1 MSSGD
6 YLLKKADTLNNK
18 VFIGK
23 LKEKDLNCSAF
34 TINKEKNTFKLSNKT
49 EARTINY
56 SGVEITDQTAN
67 YVLMNVKAGTNI
79 IELIPVSEWFQ
90 FYKDPEAI
98 VTAEEAE
105 EKMRKSA
112 KESMALE
119 NSLVRGKTN
128 TINKE
133 TKGNVRGFKKNLN
146 LMAKAYTGEEDSD
159 NNNDDD
165 AFKPKRGRKS
175 KKDDEDI
182 LMEDQDKASVK
193 SEDPPSDLEKILN
206 IQNKKGGLESKI
218 REMQKEDETE
228 SEDDSDFDDF
238 LGKNLENKEKQP
250 ETQSD
255 DDVCLDD
262 LEKNFE
268 FLNKKR
274 ANPQAKKVSLE
285 ETIDKL
291 LLRYKSITH
300 ENLIKELS
308 MNDDFTINDINGRLN
323 LILDQKCSKFK
334 IDGVDNY
341 CKKINS

>member
-1 MSSGD
+1 MSGNE
-6 YLLKKADTLNNK
+6 YLLKKADTFNTK

-23 LKEKDLNCSAF
+23 LKEKDLNCSSF
-34 TINKEKNTFKLSNKT
+34 TISKEKNTYKLCNKN
-49 EARTINY
+49 ESRTINY
-56 SGVEITDQTAN
+56 TGVEISDQTAN
-67 YVLMNVKAGTNI
+67 YVLMNVKSGSNI
-79 IELIPVSEWFQ
+79 IEVMPVSEWFQ

-119 NSLVRGKTN
+119 NSLVRGKSN
-128 TINKE
+128 GINKE
-133 TKGNVRGFKKNLN
+133 TKGTARSVKKNLN
-146 LMAKAYTGEEDSD
+146 LMAKAYTGDDESE

-206 IQNKKGGLESKI
+206 IENKKGGLENKI

-228 SEDDSDFDDF
+228 SEEDSEFDDF
-238 LGKNLENKEKQP
+238 FGKNVENKEKP

-255 DDVCLDD
+255 DDMCLDD
-262 LEKNFE
+262 IENTFGYLG
-268 FLNKKR
+268 KKR
-274 ANPQAKKVSLE
+274 ANPQTMKVSLE
-285 ETIDKL
+285 DTIDKL

-341 CKKINS
+341 CKKINR